1 MRTRQ
6 SFYEKPL
13 LLFFLLMIFVSSTV
27 MAQGAEKISMKLTNL
42 TIEQVLEQ
50 VTKQNGYSYV
60 IKSSELD
67 MQKKTSVDVTDESIK
82 DVLYK
87 VFEGQPVSIEIVG
100 KSIRISKE
108 SRSVSAG
115 SSQKKVVKGVVTDD
129 NNQPLAG
136 VNVVEQG
143 TTNGTITDMN
153 GNYSLELSDPNAVL
167 QFSFIGSKTIM
178 QKVGNQTSINVVL
191 QEDSQ
196 TLSEVVVVGFGT
208 QKKVNLTG
216 SVSTVASK
224 ALESRPVMNVSQA
237 LQGLVPGL
245 NFSYAGS
252 GNGGEL
258 NNEMKLNIRGG
269 GTIGDGSKSSPLVL
283 IDGMEGDMNA
293 LNPQDIESVSVL
305 KDAAASSIYGSR
317 APFGVILITT
327 KKGTAGKIA
336 VNYNNSFRWS
346 SAINTPDIADSY
358 TYAQYFNRAAENMG
372 ETGRFTPE
380 WLERIKAYQEG
391 TFLPT
396 TVPDPNNPSRW
407 DWQGNSNNDWYDI
420 YFR

>member
-50 VTKQNGYSYV
+50 ITKQNGYSYV

-115 SSQKKVVKGVVTDD
+115 SSQKKVVKGVVTDE

-196 TLSEVVVVGFGT
+196 TLSEVVVVGPCRS
-208 QKKVNLTG
+208 LY
-216 SVSTVASK
+216 SPRIRR
-224 ALESRPVMNVSQA
+224 AL
-237 LQGLVPGL
+237 
-245 NFSYAGS
+245 
-252 GNGGEL
+252 
-258 NNEMKLNIRGG
+258 
-269 GTIGDGSKSSPLVL
+269 
-283 IDGMEGDMNA
+283 
-293 LNPQDIESVSVL
+293 
-305 KDAAASSIYGSR
+305 
-317 APFGVILITT
+317 
-327 KKGTAGKIA
+327 
-336 VNYNNSFRWS
+336 S
-346 SAINTPDIADSY
+346 SAALMFGQMLS
-358 TYAQYFNRAAENMG
+358 G
-372 ETGRFTPE
+372 
-380 WLERIKAYQEG
+380 
-391 TFLPT
+391 
-396 TVPDPNNPSRW
+396 PS
-407 DWQGNSNNDWYDI
+407 SS
-420 YFR
+420 